1 MRVVKRVRATSD
13 NGFRAAS
20 RVVPSH
26 RSCWCPGGGTWRP
39 ARHKEAGSDLPSWH
53 FGYTGRDT
61 VSDESLVPGQRR
73 FGEFR
78 TGIGK
83 DGTVAAAD
91 SSHGDDQDGSFGRTE
106 LDEAPTPPEQ
116 GQGTVEYALIVASIA
131 VVLIVGMA
139 FFSGKIGHLFERAP
153 ESPEFRPPVAMCD
166 PSYAGACIPSPP
178 PNLSCD
184 DLRDLG
190 ISGEVRIVGSDPHGL
205 DSDGDGIACN

>member
-1 MRVVKRVRATSD
+1 M
-13 NGFRAAS
+13 
-20 RVVPSH
+20 
-26 RSCWCPGGGTWRP
+26 
-39 ARHKEAGSDLPSWH
+39 
-53 FGYTGRDT
+53 
-61 VSDESLVPGQRR
+61 
-73 FGEFR
+73 
-78 TGIGK
+78 
-83 DGTVAAAD
+83 AAAD
-91 SSHGDDQDGSFGRTE
+91 SSHGDDQVVSFGRTE
-106 LDEAPTPPEQ
+106 LDEASTPEQ

-131 VVLIVGMA
+131 VVLIVGMV

-205 DSDGDGIACN
+205 DPDGDGIACN